1 MTPLTTSHAAG
12 PSEPEVRE
20 LTLGEALAEAAG
32 EWPDRVALIEGR
44 LDGAPGRA
52 WTYAEFQNQS
62 EQVAR
67 ALLHRFEP
75 GDRIA
80 VWAHNIPEWALL
92 QFGTAMA
99 GMVLVTVN
107 PAYQQSE
114 LDYVLRQSGCT
125 GVVHRRR
132 TPRQSDAG
140 HGRSCTGELPRVRDR
155 CPVRRL
161 GGILRHRL

>member
-1 MTPLTTSHAAG
+1 MGA
-12 PSEPEVRE
+12 
-20 LTLGEALAEAAG
+20 ALAEAAH

-44 LDGAPGRA
+44 LDGATGRV

-62 EQVAR
+62 EHVAR
-67 ALLHRFEP
+67 ALLARFDP

-92 QFGTAMA
+92 QFGAAMA

-114 LDYVLRQSGCT
+114 LDYVLRQSGRA
-125 GVVHRRR
+125 GVVHGRR

-140 HGRSCTGELPRVRDR
+140 HGPSRTGGLSGARGR
-155 CPVRRL
+155 CPVC
-161 GGILRHRL
+161 

>member
-1 MTPLTTSHAAG
+1 M
-12 PSEPEVRE
+12 
-20 LTLGEALAEAAG
+20 LAEAAG

-52 WTYAEFQNQS
+52 WTYAEFLN
-62 EQVAR
+62 EAERAAR
-67 ALLHRFEP
+67 ALRSRFEP

-114 LDYVLRQSGCT
+114 L
-125 GVVHRRR
+125 
-132 TPRQSDAG
+132 
-140 HGRSCTGELPRVRDR
+140 
-155 CPVRRL
+155 
-161 GGILRHRL
+161 